1 MDIRVFKPLSD
12 VSTLENGQL
21 GKINPYAITWTEN
34 LYEPGT
40 WSMNLSALDT
50 YAETLQQDNIISV
63 RASNVYLWGI
73 IRGIDDERT
82 STAAPIIRSG
92 DDLKGYLKQRIC
104 LYPMSGGDLEGYDT
118 VQGSTET
125 VMKHYVTNNIVSP
138 SNAKR
143 KIPKFVIAPDQKR
156 GVPDDKYMARFN
168 PLTELLQEVGT
179 TQEIGYQVN
188 MDIASDTMVFDVVQ
202 GVDRSAEQ
210 SNRPRIIFDVDL
222 STAIDSRF
230 VSDVENY
237 RNAFY
242 TTKNGARSEAEATT
256 ILVCRE
262 NEAEPEGRN
271 RYETQIDVSVDDTA
285 VDVVEEMRNLARKEA
300 TNFEKDDTFTV
311 ELNGNYIY
319 NKDYYLG
326 DFVTIRDRVL
336 RRQDHVQLISVTHTW
351 QGIGYKITGTFG
363 KPRKSNLQLLERQ
376 IRTGGK

>member
-12 VSTLENGQL
+12 SSTLESGQL
-21 GKINPYAITWTEN
+21 GKINPYTVTWTEN

-63 RASNVYLWGI
+63 RGNNVYLWGI

-82 STAAPIIRSG
+82 STSAPISRSG
-92 DDLKGYLKQRIC
+92 DDLKGYIKQRIC
-104 LYPMSGGDLEGYDT
+104 LYPLSGSDLEGYDT

-125 VMKHYVTNNIVSP
+125 VMKHYVTNNIVFP

-143 KIPKFVIAPDQKR
+143 KIPKFTIATDQKR
-156 GVPDDKYMARFN
+156 GAQDDKYMARFI
-168 PLTELLQEVGT
+168 PPTELLQEVGAA
-179 TQEIGYQVN
+179 QEIGYQVN
-188 MDIASDTMVFDVVQ
+188 MDISGGTMVFDVVQ
-202 GVDRSAEQ
+202 GVDRTAEQ
-210 SNRPRIIFDVDL
+210 SERSRIIFDVDL
-222 STAIDSRF
+222 STALDSRF

-237 RNAFY
+237 RNVFY

-262 NEAEPEGRN
+262 NEDEPEGRN

-285 VDVVEEMRNLARKEA
+285 VDVVGEMQNLARKEA

-311 ELNGNYIY
+311 ELNGNFVY
-319 NKDYYLG
+319 NRDYFLG

-336 RRQDHVQLISVTHTW
+336 GRQANVQLISVTHQW

>member
-1 MDIRVFKPLSD
+1 M
-12 VSTLENGQL
+12 
-21 GKINPYAITWTEN
+21 
-34 LYEPGT
+34 
-40 WSMNLSALDT
+40 
-50 YAETLQQDNIISV
+50 
-63 RASNVYLWGI
+63 
-73 IRGIDDERT
+73 
-82 STAAPIIRSG
+82 
-92 DDLKGYLKQRIC
+92 
-104 LYPMSGGDLEGYDT
+104 
-118 VQGSTET
+118 
-125 VMKHYVTNNIVSP
+125 
-138 SNAKR
+138 
-143 KIPKFVIAPDQKR
+143 
-156 GVPDDKYMARFN
+156 
-168 PLTELLQEVGT
+168 
-179 TQEIGYQVN
+179 
-188 MDIASDTMVFDVVQ
+188 
-202 GVDRSAEQ
+202 DRSAKQ

-336 RRQDHVQLISVTHTW
+336 RRQDNVQLISVTHTW

-363 KPRKSNLQLLERQ
+363 KPWKSNLQLLERQ

>member
-12 VSTLENGQL
+12 SSTIESGQL
-21 GKINPYAITWTEN
+21 GKINPYTVTWTEN

-63 RASNVYLWGI
+63 RGNNVYLWGI
-73 IRGIDDERT
+73 IRGIHDERT
-82 STAAPIIRSG
+82 STSAPISRSG
-92 DDLKGYLKQRIC
+92 DDLKGYIKQRIC
-104 LYPMSGGDLEGYDT
+104 LYPLSGSDLEGYDT

-125 VMKHYVTNNIVSP
+125 VMKHYVTNNIVFP

-143 KIPKFVIAPDQKR
+143 KIPKFTIATDQKR
-156 GVPDDKYMARFN
+156 GAQDDKYMARFI
-168 PLTELLQEVGT
+168 PLTELLQEVGAA
-179 TQEIGYQVN
+179 QEIGYQVN
-188 MDIASDTMVFDVVQ
+188 MDISGGTMVFDVVQ
-202 GVDRSAEQ
+202 GVDRTAEQ
-210 SNRPRIIFDVDL
+210 SERPRIIFDVDL
-222 STAIDSRF
+222 STALDSRF
-230 VSDVENY
+230 VSDVEDY
-237 RNAFY
+237 RNVFY

-262 NEAEPEGRN
+262 NEDEPEGRN

-285 VDVVEEMRNLARKEA
+285 VDVVGEMQNLARKESKKKK
-300 TNFEKDDTFTV
+300 KDDTFTV
-311 ELNGNYIY
+311 ELNGNFVY
-319 NKDYYLG
+319 NRDYFLG

-336 RRQDHVQLISVTHTW
+336 GRQANVQLISVTHQW